1 MCPEIPLGG
10 KCGLSE
16 AVMDLAS
23 LTLGQIAQS
32 GLMLSGGHVTVHLRE
47 EWEWEVKTNRQ
58 IYIEIDSAM
67 RLTAGVHGEVETD
80 TKAAQTK

>member
-1 MCPEIPLGG
+1 MCPQIPLGG

-23 LTLGQIAQS
+23 LTLGQIAES

-47 EWEWEVKTNRQ
+47 EWE
-58 IYIEIDSAM
+58 
-67 RLTAGVHGEVETD
+67 
-80 TKAAQTK
+80 